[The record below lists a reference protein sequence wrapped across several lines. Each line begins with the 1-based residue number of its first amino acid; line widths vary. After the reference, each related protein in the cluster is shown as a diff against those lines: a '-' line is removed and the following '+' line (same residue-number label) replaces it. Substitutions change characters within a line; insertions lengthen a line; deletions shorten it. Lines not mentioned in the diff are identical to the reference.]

1 MSVEDILYQAEAEGV
16 RELVFEE
23 VRKLRTNDTKYWETK
38 DIFEKALNNV
48 REKIKENESIQR

>member
-1 MSVEDILYQAEAEGV
+1 MSVEDILYQAEAEGI

>member
-1 MSVEDILYQAEAEGV
+1 MSVEDILYQAEAEGI

-23 VRKLRTNDTKYWETK
+23 VRKLRTIDTKYWETK

-48 REKIKENESIQR
+48 RQQIKENESIQR